1 MRKHRSFVSAFLVE
15 SKVPSNSLLT
25 IDMITNEAVRL
36 FTQSNAFLR
45 RVNRQYDDQFA
56 RSGAKIGN
64 TLRIRLPNDYVVNN
78 GPAITP
84 QGTNEQNTTLTV
96 ATQKNVPVSF
106 GTAEKT
112 MSLDDFSERILAPAV
127 NRLAASMAADL
138 ITVSNSASNLSFK
151 LDGSSNLVSPDA
163 GTWLDAGAKLGF
175 NLAPEMDRTIILDLL
190 TEARTVTSLAGLFN
204 PQQKIAEQ
212 YETGMISKNT
222 LGFDWY
228 RDQTTQIHT
237 NGTFSAGGTVNGAGQ
252 TGNTLTVNAI
262 TGTFNKGDIIT
273 IQDVNAINRLTGVSQ
288 GQLRQFVVTA
298 NVASGATSIPIYPAI
313 VPAPAAFN
321 TVTASPANG
330 ATVALVL
337 PAGTSYRQNLAFYPE
352 AFTLATADLEMPTNG
367 VVASARAMFDGVSM
381 RMIEAYDVM
390 SDSLITRL
398 DILYGF
404 VAVRPEWGVAVADVL

>member
-1 MRKHRSFVSAFLVE
+1 MRKHRSFVSPAWRANVA
-15 SKVPSNSLLT
+15 NSLLT

-36 FTQSNAFLR
+36 FTQTNAFLR
-45 RVNRQYDDQFA
+45 RVDRQYDDQFA
-56 RSGAKIGN
+56 RTGAKIGN

-127 NRLAASMAADL
+127 NRLAAVMASDL
-138 ITVSNSASNLSFK
+138 ITVGNAASNLSFK
-151 LDGSSNLVSPDA
+151 ADGTGNLVSPDM
-163 GTWLDAGAKLGF
+163 GTWLDAGAKLSN
-175 NLAPEMDRTIILDLL
+175 NLAPRMDRTIILDML
-190 TEARTVTSLAGLFN
+190 TEARTIPTLAGLLN
-204 PQQKIAEQ
+204 PQKKIADQ
-212 YETGMISKNT
+212 YETGMITSDT

-228 RDQTTQIHT
+228 DDQTVQIHT

-252 TGNTLTVNAI
+252 TGNSLTVNAI

-273 IQDVNAINRLTGVSQ
+273 IQGVNAINRLTGQTQ
-288 GQLRQFVVTA
+288 GVLRQFVVTA
-298 NVASGATSIPIYPAI
+298 NVLTGATSIPIYPAI

-330 ATVALVL
+330 ATVSLVL
-337 PAGTSYRQNLAFYPE
+337 PAGSSYRQNLAFYPE
-352 AFTLATADLEMPTNG
+352 AFTLATADLEMPTSG
-367 VVASARAMFDGVSM
+367 VVSSARAQFDGVSM

-404 VAVRPEWGVAVADVL
+404 AAVRPEWAVAVADVL